1 MQENISRILK
11 KNIDG
16 LKNLTNAVFDSIFKN
31 IYNIPVPIRITCK
44 IIEILTRQK
53 FKDVNYY
60 KFITPTSLYS
70 SLLIKYL
77 HFFPRY
83 LTPRC
88 TRSLAIFSSIATS
101 FLSLC
106 SHIA

>member
-53 FKDVNYY
+53 FKDV
-60 KFITPTSLYS
+60 TL
-70 SLLIKYL
+70 
-77 HFFPRY
+77 
-83 LTPRC
+83 
-88 TRSLAIFSSIATS
+88 
-101 FLSLC
+101 FLSFISVC
-106 SHIA
+106 SFYFGKNIFFLFSRYPTP

>member
-1 MQENISRILK
+1 MEKEQQIMQENISRILK

-53 FKDVNYY
+53 FKD
-60 KFITPTSLYS
+60 ISDS
-70 SLLIKYL
+70 SMYTIIGYFLFDCYLI
-77 HFFPRY
+77 P
-83 LTPRC
+83 
-88 TRSLAIFSSIATS
+88 
-101 FLSLC
+101 
-106 SHIA
+106 

>member
-1 MQENISRILK
+1 MEKEQQIMQENISRILK

-53 FKDVNYY
+53 FKDVKNLSISLISSFV
-60 KFITPTSLYS
+60 FIHLFIS
-70 SLLIKYL
+70 K
-77 HFFPRY
+77 
-83 LTPRC
+83 
-88 TRSLAIFSSIATS
+88 
-101 FLSLC
+101 
-106 SHIA
+106 